1 MLPSMHRAF
10 LFFPGDRLSST
21 ELRAARL
28 DGHVVEVGDAYAPA
42 DTVETAALRGASLL
56 PLLGSALAATHLS
69 AAWVLGAMPE
79 PPARHTVQRASERRP
94 HSTFDVR
101 VQYRDLQ
108 LPDADLILIGGA
120 RVTTPERTLADL
132 ARTDDAQHRRAFEL
146 LADAE
151 PGLAAA
157 ALEWLEAQG
166 PIWAKRA
173 GKEILQARVQD
184 EVTRYTS

>member
-1 MLPSMHRAF
+1 M
-10 LFFPGDRLSST
+10 
-21 ELRAARL
+21 
-28 DGHVVEVGDAYAPA
+28 
-42 DTVETAALRGASLL
+42 
-56 PLLGSALAATHLS
+56 
-69 AAWVLGAMPE
+69 
-79 PPARHTVQRASERRP
+79 
-94 HSTFDVR
+94 
-101 VQYRDLQ
+101 QYRDLQ
-108 LPDADLILIGGA
+108 VPDADLILIGGA

-151 PGLAAA
+151 PGLASA

-173 GKEILQARVQD
+173 GKEILRARAQD

>member
-1 MLPSMHRAF
+1 MLRDMHRAF
-10 LFFPGDRLSST
+10 LFFPGDRLSSA
-21 ELRAARL
+21 ELCAARL

-42 DTVETAALRGASLL
+42 DTVETAALRGASML
-56 PLLGSALAATHLS
+56 PLLGGTLAATHLS
-69 AAWVLGAMPE
+69 AAWVLGALPE

-94 HSTFDVR
+94 HSAFEVR

-108 LPDADLILIGGA
+108 VPDVDLVLIGGA

-132 ARTDDAQHRRAFEL
+132 ARIDDAEHRRAFEL

-157 ALEWLEAQG
+157 ALDWLDGQG
-166 PIWAKRA
+166 PIWAKRS
-173 GKEILQARVQD
+173 GREILRARVQD